1 MPAPA
6 VSIIMPAFNR
16 ERYLAESIE
25 SVLNQ
30 TFSDWELIVVD
41 DGSSD
46 STPAIIER
54 YRLRFPERVKPISQA
69 NSGVAAA
76 RNTGIKASTGEL
88 VALPGRGLPGRERG
102 RVHGLSPAERVDD
115 LSAERKGGGTSLE
128 AEAKAEKHHQEKNGL
143 DGMNELERTKPGIHQ
158 LSGWSVQSVESVQSV
173 LVSSLVFRR
182 TSAAAC
188 RPREAI
194 RSTARS
200 TARRRTSHRSGRADC
215 RRRGG
220 PARVRDRASSG
231 FDRAPR

>member
-30 TFSDWELIVVD
+30 TFADWELIVVD

-54 YRLRFPERVKPISQA
+54 YCLSFPGRVKPISQA

-88 VALPGRGLPGRERG
+88 VAFID
-102 RVHGLSPAERVDD
+102 SDD
-115 LSAERKGGGTSLE
+115 LWHPRKLERQVQSLRE
-128 AEAKAEKHHQEKNGL
+128 AGDVAFVYTGYETIDPFGRLLLFGVPVIASDIGASRALVEDGKNGL
-143 DGMNELERTKPGIHQ
+143 LFRVGDAADLRSKVEYLAGNPGEVRRLAANVPRVKSSVEHAAEIESLYERV
-158 LSGWSVQSVESVQSV
+158 LSGN
-173 LVSSLVFRR
+173 
-182 TSAAAC
+182 
-188 RPREAI
+188 
-194 RSTARS
+194 
-200 TARRRTSHRSGRADC
+200 
-215 RRRGG
+215 RGG
-220 PARVRDRASSG
+220 
-231 FDRAPR
+231 

>member
-1 MPAPA
+1 MCGHRRGAAAKGVAVAVMWATRAVKASKERGWEGGAPA
-6 VSIIMPAFNR
+6 RGAEKRPSGDRQYTARSMGSHARLGVCVFVSA
-16 ERYLAESIE
+16 
-25 SVLNQ
+25 V
-30 TFSDWELIVVD
+30 
-41 DGSSD
+41 
-46 STPAIIER
+46 TPC
-54 YRLRFPERVKPISQA
+54 
-69 NSGVAAA
+69 
-76 RNTGIKASTGEL
+76 
-88 VALPGRGLPGRERG
+88 
-102 RVHGLSPAERVDD
+102 ERVDD
-115 LSAERKGGGTSLE
+115 LSAERKGAGTSLE

-143 DGMNELERTKPGIHQ
+143 DGMNGIERTKPGIHQ